1 MDDVEVKGGVPVR
14 NGDVVWQV
22 LEGECV
28 ILNPLEGT
36 YFGLNGVGLS
46 FWEKVDGTR
55 TVDEITALLFNQYE
69 VDRATLSRDIAELVE
84 AMLDQNLLRLT

>member
-1 MDDVEVKGGVPVR
+1 MDGVKVEGRVPVR

-28 ILNPLEGT
+28 ILNPLDGT
-36 YFGLNGVGLS
+36 YFGLNDVGLS

-55 TVDEITALLFNQYE
+55 TVGDITDLLINEYD
-69 VDRATLSRDIAELVE
+69 VDRATLRGDILELVE
-84 AMLDQNLLRLT
+84 AMLAQNLLRLT

>member
-1 MDDVEVKGGVPVR
+1 MDEVEVKGRVPVR

-28 ILNPLEGT
+28 ILNPIDGT
-36 YFGLNGVGLS
+36 YFGLNGVGLF

-55 TVDEITALLFNQYE
+55 TVGEITELLFNEYA
-69 VDRATLSRDIAELVE
+69 VDRATLSRDIPELVE

>member
-1 MDDVEVKGGVPVR
+1 MDEVEVRGRVPVR
-14 NGDVVWQV
+14 NGDVVWQI

-55 TVDEITALLFNQYE
+55 TVDEITELLFNEYD
-69 VDRATLSRDIAELVE
+69 VDRATLSRDITELVE
-84 AMLDQNLLRLT
+84 AMLDQNLLSLT